1 MLQGQILYALKESAD
16 IPSAQRSS
24 LAKRTHYYDTNSQ
37 TYGRSNQMSH
47 DNVTSIQT
55 HYFVTGATGFLGTHL
70 LERLLA
76 RPGQV
81 HILVRNP
88 EGKACQ
94 ELLERYSN
102 HQPRINL
109 YKGDVTLPKL
119 GLNDNDLDSLAALN
133 IEFFH
138 LAAIYDIEAAE
149 EFQRAVN
156 VDGTRNAL
164 DTAVAMGAKRFHHAS
179 SIAVAGLYKGE
190 FGEDMLDEAGALDNA
205 YLQTKHDSEKM
216 VRQESRIPCRIYR
229 PGMVIGHSVTG
240 EINKVDGPYYLFHTL
255 RKLRDSVPEWLP
267 LVGIEGGRLN
277 LVPVDYVA
285 DTMDHIAHQEGF
297 DGKCFHLT
305 DPNPR
310 RLGELINLFA
320 DIARAPK
327 MSMRIDGSNFNP
339 LITMFAKSIAKTP
352 AFQNFVAT
360 LLKDLNIPR
369 ETLGFLDYATLF
381 NRSNTDAA
389 LEGSN
394 IRLKT
399 LEEYARTIWS
409 YWEQHLDEER
419 LDPKNLAKQVNGKVV
434 LVTGASSGI
443 GKATALQLAESG
455 ATMILVAR
463 NLEAL
468 EGVAAEIRDRG
479 GKAFA
484 YSADLTSDE
493 DAQRLTD
500 AVTKEHGG
508 VDVLINNAGRSI
520 RRGIEHSYDRLHDF
534 QRTMEINY
542 FGALRLILA
551 FLPGMVERGGG
562 QVINI
567 SSIAVLAGNPRFS
580 AYTAS
585 KSALDSFTRAASS
598 EYADKGVKFTT
609 INMPLVKT
617 PMIAP
622 TKFYDYVPTL
632 TPEQAAD
639 LLIKAI
645 IQKPTRI
652 ATRIGIFSQTM
663 YDLLP
668 NVSRLLMNTGYTMF
682 PDSAAASSGSK
693 EGVEHKPTPEQKFL
707 VNMLKGVNW

>member
-1 MLQGQILYALKESAD
+1 MF
-16 IPSAQRSS
+16 
-24 LAKRTHYYDTNSQ
+24 
-37 TYGRSNQMSH
+37 H
-47 DNVTSIQT
+47 DNVTSIQP

-76 RPGQV
+76 RSGQV

-88 EGKACQ
+88 ESEETHK
-94 ELLERYSN
+94 LLERYS
-102 HQPRINL
+102 HQQSHINI
-109 YKGDVTLPKL
+109 YKGDLTQPNL
-119 GLNDNDLDSLAALN
+119 GLTDSELTGLKNLD

-149 EFQRAVN
+149 AIQRAIN
-156 VDGTRNAL
+156 VEGTRIAL
-164 DTAVAMGAKRFHHAS
+164 DTAVAMGAKRFHHTS
-179 SIAVAGLYKGE
+179 SIAVAGLFKGE
-190 FGEDMLDEAGALDNA
+190 FTEDMLDEAGSLDNA
-205 YLQTKHDSEKM
+205 YLQTKHDSEKL
-216 VRQESRIPCRIYR
+216 VRQETRIPCRIYR
-229 PGMVIGHSVTG
+229 PAMVVGHSVTG

-255 RKLRDSVPEWLP
+255 KKLRDSVPDWLP
-267 LVGIEGGRLN
+267 LIGIEGGELN
-277 LVPVDYVA
+277 IVPVDFIA
-285 DTMDHIAHQEGF
+285 DAMDHIAHKEGF

-305 DPNPR
+305 NPNSR

-320 DIARAPK
+320 EVARAPK
-327 MSMRIDGSNFNP
+327 MSMRIDSSNFNP
-339 LITMFAKSIAKTP
+339 LITMFAKSFAKTP
-352 AFQNFVAT
+352 AFQNFTNT
-360 LLKDLNIPR
+360 LLKDLNIPK
-369 ETLGFLDYATLF
+369 EVLEFHNYATLF

-394 IRLKT
+394 IRVKA
-399 LEEYARTIWS
+399 LEEYARKIWS

-419 LDPKNLAKQVNGKVV
+419 LDPANLVEQVNDKVI
-434 LVTGASSGI
+434 LITGASSGI

-455 ATMILVAR
+455 AKMVLVAR

-479 GKAFA
+479 GKAYV

-493 DAQRLTD
+493 DAECLRD
-500 AVTKEHGG
+500 AVIKDHGG

-551 FLPGMVERGGG
+551 FLPGMAEKGCG

-585 KSALDSFTRAASS
+585 KAALDSFTRAASS

-652 ATRIGIFSQTM
+652 ATRIGIFAQTM

-682 PDSAAASSGSK
+682 PDSTAAQGGSK
-693 EGVEHKPTPEQKFL
+693 EGVESKPTPEQKFL